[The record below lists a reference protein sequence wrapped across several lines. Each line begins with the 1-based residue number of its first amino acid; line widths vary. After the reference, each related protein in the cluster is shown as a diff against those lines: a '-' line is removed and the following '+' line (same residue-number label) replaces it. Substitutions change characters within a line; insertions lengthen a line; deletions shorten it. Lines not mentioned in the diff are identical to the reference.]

1 MTVEAKGLVF
11 KRGSL
16 EIGPIDLILNDG
28 EILTICGKNG
38 SGKTSTINVLSGLSK
53 YDSGDILID
62 GTSIRKMTQREI
74 SRKIAVVKQEI
85 PVPMS
90 FTVRDIM
97 EISAFTR
104 GDDESSMLEALS
116 LCGIPHLIDRDFLTL
131 SGGEKRMVM
140 IAAGIYQDPRY
151 IFMDE
156 PSSFLD
162 IDKISSLTGILRNLK
177 KMGKG
182 VIVVI
187 HDINYAT
194 KVSDKIVLMRTGR
207 IVDSGETDHVVTIEN
222 LERTYNARFQMYDSP
237 EGKRFFPEP

>member
-1 MTVEAKGLVF
+1 MTIEAKNLEF

-16 EIGPIDLILNDG
+16 NIGPIDIILNEG
-28 EILTICGKNG
+28 EILSICGKNG

-53 YDSGDILID
+53 YESGDINID
-62 GTSIRKMTQREI
+62 GTSIRRMTQRDI

-90 FTVRDIM
+90 FTVKDIM

-104 GDDESSMLEALS
+104 GDDEASMIEALS
-116 LCGIPHLIDRDFLTL
+116 ICGIPHLLDRDFLTL

-140 IAAGIYQDPRY
+140 IAAGIYQDSRY

-162 IDKISSLTGILRNLK
+162 IDKISSLTAILRNLK

-182 VIVVI
+182 IIVVI
-187 HDINYAT
+187 HDINYAS
-194 KVSDKIVLMRTGR
+194 KVSDKIVLMREGK
-207 IVDSGETDHVVTIEN
+207 VMDYGETRKILSIEN
-222 LERTYNARFQMYDSP
+222 LERTYDAKFQMYDSP
-237 EGKRFFPEP
+237 EGKRFFSDS

>member
-1 MTVEAKGLVF
+1 MTIEAKSLEF

-16 EIGPIDLILNDG
+16 NIGPIDLKLSEG
-28 EILTICGKNG
+28 EILSICGKNG
-38 SGKTSTINVLSGLSK
+38 SGKTSTINVLSGLNK
-53 YDSGDILID
+53 YEFGDINID
-62 GTSIRKMTQREI
+62 GISIRKMTQREI

-104 GDDESSMLEALS
+104 GDDEASMIEALS
-116 LCGIPHLIDRDFLTL
+116 ICAIPHLLDRDFLTL

-140 IAAGIYQDPRY
+140 IAAGIYQDSRY

-162 IDKISSLTGILRNLK
+162 IDKISSLTSILKNLK

-182 VIVVI
+182 IIVVI
-187 HDINYAT
+187 HDINYAS
-194 KVSDKIVLMRTGR
+194 KVSDKMVLMKEGK
-207 IVDSGETDHVVTIEN
+207 IMDYGETKQILTIEN
-222 LERTYNARFQMYDSP
+222 LEKTYNAKFQMYDSP
-237 EGKRFFPEP
+237 EGKRFFSDS